1 MTKTLFRNIQHG
13 TRIPPVLSEEV
24 DDVKRRPVHQSDRQ
38 VKCRLPLFLE
48 HIRNKRE
55 CQALQEEVTENP
67 KLLFLVRVQKKATD
81 VSVGQRDGL
90 HEVDSLGEHLDQ
102 GEDVAG
108 FDRVAQCV

>member
-1 MTKTLFRNIQHG
+1 MSAKAFIKGTK
-13 TRIPPVLSEEV
+13 
-24 DDVKRRPVHQSDRQ
+24 KRHW
-38 VKCRLPLFLE
+38 
-48 HIRNKRE
+48 
-55 CQALQEEVTENP
+55 A
-67 KLLFLVRVQKKATD
+67 ATD